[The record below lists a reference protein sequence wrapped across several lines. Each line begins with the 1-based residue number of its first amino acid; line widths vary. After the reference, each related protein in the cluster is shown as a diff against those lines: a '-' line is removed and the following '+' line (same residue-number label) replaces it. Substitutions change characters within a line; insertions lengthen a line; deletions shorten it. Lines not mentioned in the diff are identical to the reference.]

1 MTILIPNPT
10 PSPAFD
16 SPKKETPQL
25 AQVAATLL
33 PGLHHARS
41 LVDVSIQVLTAFAN
55 PPALPLSE
63 AQIAAKV
70 RRLLITAPTT

>member
-1 MTILIPNPT
+1 L
-10 PSPAFD
+10 
-16 SPKKETPQL
+16 
-25 AQVAATLL
+25 
-33 PGLHHARS
+33 

-70 RRLLITAPTT
+70 RRLLADFGRPVIPG